1 MSEPERLARDTDR
14 DGEGVYR
21 LLREE
26 EKVLSAFFADG
37 RLKALP
43 ARLKKRLLIL
53 RRFAGLFEPEAVY
66 PEREVNGLIAQ
77 AFDDYCTIRREL
89 VDWGFMSRSGGEY
102 RLLHGADWLPKL
114 PS

>member
-1 MSEPERLARDTDR
+1 MSEPERPARGAGLESEEAR
-14 DGEGVYR
+14 R

-43 ARLKKRLLIL
+43 ARLKKRLLVL

-102 RLLHGADWLPKL
+102 RLLHGADWLPEL